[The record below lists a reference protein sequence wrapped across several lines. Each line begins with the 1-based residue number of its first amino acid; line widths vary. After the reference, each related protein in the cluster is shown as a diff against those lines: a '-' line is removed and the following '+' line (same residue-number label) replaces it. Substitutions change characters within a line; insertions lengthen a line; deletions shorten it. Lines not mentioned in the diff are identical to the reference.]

1 MVLSVFRIDLVSIM
15 LQFVDRM
22 KIVRDLALDSLLAL
36 TVYRARK
43 SNRQLMSQN
52 FSRTFFSHERR
63 ENSSA

>member
-1 MVLSVFRIDLVSIM
+1 MVLSVFRIALVSIM

-22 KIVRDLALDSLLAL
+22 KIVRDLALVSLLAL

-43 SNRQLMSQN
+43 SNRQRMSQN

>member
-1 MVLSVFRIDLVSIM
+1 MVLSVFRIALVSIM

-22 KIVRDLALDSLLAL
+22 KIVRDLALVSLLAL